1 MILTTERLTLS
12 AFTETDW
19 PFFLSLRQ
27 SPDIMRFMGEMADE
41 ADIRTLF
48 ISRLNDSNARVIRD
62 RNGEP
67 LGDIGLHIS
76 AQHPQEAD
84 VGYAIAPF
92 AQGKGFASEALK
104 AILDYAFTQTNLTG
118 LNAWVLAENQSSVR
132 LLEKLG
138 FVRVQVLEKAYRING
153 VDYDDWAYRLE
164 NHTFLSR
171 K

>member
-12 AFTETDW
+12 AFTGADW

-41 ADIRTLF
+41 EDIRTLF
-48 ISRLNDSNARVIRD
+48 ISRLNDSNARMIRD

-84 VGYAIAPF
+84 IGYAIAPF
-92 AQGKGFASEALK
+92 AQGNGFASEALQ
-104 AILDYAFTQTNLTG
+104 AIRDYAFTRTQVTA
-118 LNAWVLAENQSSVR
+118 LNAWVLAENTGSVR

-164 NHTFLSR
+164 KTQ
-171 K
+171 